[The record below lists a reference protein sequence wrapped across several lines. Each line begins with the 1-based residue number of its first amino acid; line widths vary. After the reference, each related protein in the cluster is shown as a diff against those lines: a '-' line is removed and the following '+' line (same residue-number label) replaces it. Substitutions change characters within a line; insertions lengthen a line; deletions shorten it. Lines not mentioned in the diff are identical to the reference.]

1 MKQLAEALV
10 QCESDEQRREHLI
23 ESLDDLSYDYPDIYS
38 MLFRE
43 MNKRELEA
51 NDPNKISEWLSSS
64 NKSNSIVKIHEALL
78 LVKNDDM
85 MIKEENFDN
94 LKHMLCRTIENG
106 THMEEVVKICYLIE
120 KSPSLKNIHELL
132 KHLVEQVKQLP
143 NDNNCYMDMDD
154 YWKDYFKRT
163 QIDFSESLDIQSV
176 QQEQKHKQDARV
188 WKKIKHLH
196 LNPLHDL
203 PNFDLKCFGNNHLEM
218 VVAAH
223 RRNILGDQTTIVDQ
237 DMDGAFT
244 KWLHFCKLK
253 RYQWFF
259 NNLSYLEIV
268 LIDEENIEKLIAKVN
283 RNSTKENN
291 IKDCAQKKICVETK
305 VLRHRPIKLNNL
317 ITALESNVD
326 LDDMSK
332 FITYMRKILHYPIPN
347 KNCVID
353 EQLQQDIITIIDK
366 YMNHLMKILDTVEF
380 LAAKSRLGI
389 IINKYLECISLING
403 NQTFTDHHIN
413 LLCIF
418 EEVLKNKVLNMH
430 RDFN

>member
-23 ESLDDLSYDYPDIYS
+23 ESLDDLSFDYPDIYS

-43 MNKRELEA
+43 MKNRELAA
-51 NDPNKISEWLSSS
+51 NDPNKISEWLSTS

-85 MIKEENFDN
+85 MIKEEHLDN

-132 KHLVEQVKQLP
+132 KHLVDQVKQLP
-143 NDNNCYMDMDD
+143 NDNNCYTDMDD

-223 RRNILGDQTTIVDQ
+223 RRNILGDQTIVDQ

-283 RNSTKENN
+283 KNSKKENN

-317 ITALESNVD
+317 ITALDSNVD

-403 NQTFTDHHIN
+403 NQTFADHHIN